1 MELAGAG
8 DMDGKPESEWE
19 RANQPTLRQTLAGRH
34 RWKAVQLRLHP
45 VGSAKSMTAPS
56 QTVIFLHIP
65 KTGGTT
71 FHRILE
77 RHFAR
82 NQTLTFDGRH
92 HRDEIE
98 RFAKL
103 PEPQRARHRLI
114 KGHLYFGFHR
124 LVPGNSTYLTFLREP
139 VARALSF
146 YSYARS
152 NSDHYLYRSLT
163 EERLELRTL
172 LERGTTAEL
181 FNLQTRMIAGD
192 QGNLDRPLDR
202 SALERAKQNLQTN
215 FCLVGLTEEFDA
227 SLILLS
233 RTFDWSLPFYVKKN
247 VSRKK
252 SRPENIDAQTHALL
266 RQANALDLELYEF
279 AQKLFD
285 AQLRNAGDSFEY
297 ELRRFQRLNFLGA
310 RAYQHYDNL
319 IQSVKQVLGRR
330 ESSRSLA
337 GLKQTRDDS
346 SI

>member
-1 MELAGAG
+1 
-8 DMDGKPESEWE
+8 
-19 RANQPTLRQTLAGRH
+19 
-34 RWKAVQLRLHP
+34 
-45 VGSAKSMTAPS
+45 MTTPS
-56 QTVIFLHIP
+56 QTVIFVHIP

-71 FHRILE
+71 FHKILE
-77 RHFAR
+77 RNYPR

-103 PEPQRARHRLI
+103 PGPQRAVYRLI
-114 KGHLYFGFHR
+114 KGHIYFGFHR
-124 LVPGNSTYLTFLREP
+124 LVPGISTYVTFLREP

-152 NSDHYLYRSLT
+152 HSDHYLYQLLT
-163 EERLELRTL
+163 EERLGLRTL

-181 FNLQTRMIAGD
+181 FNLQTRMIAGES
-192 QGNLDRPLDR
+192 NLDRSLDR
-202 SALERAKQNLQTN
+202 SALERAKQNLETN
-215 FCLVGLTEEFDA
+215 FCFAGLTERFDA

-233 RTFDWSLPFYVKKN
+233 RTFDWSLPFYVRKN

-252 SRPENIDAQTHALL
+252 SRPESIDAQTHALL

-285 AQLRNAGDSFEY
+285 AQLRNAGNSFEHD
-297 ELRRFQRLNFLGA
+297 LRRFQRLNFLGA
-310 RAYQHYDNL
+310 RAYQHYENL
-319 IQSVKQVLGRR
+319 IQSVKQVIGRR
-330 ESSRSLA
+330 EPSRSLA
-337 GLKQTRDDS
+337 VLKRTRDDS

>member
-1 MELAGAG
+1 M
-8 DMDGKPESEWE
+8 
-19 RANQPTLRQTLAGRH
+19 
-34 RWKAVQLRLHP
+34 
-45 VGSAKSMTAPS
+45 
-56 QTVIFLHIP
+56 
-65 KTGGTT
+65 
-71 FHRILE
+71 
-77 RHFAR
+77 
-82 NQTLTFDGRH
+82 
-92 HRDEIE
+92 
-98 RFAKL
+98 
-103 PEPQRARHRLI
+103 
-114 KGHLYFGFHR
+114 
-124 LVPGNSTYLTFLREP
+124 PGISTYVTFLREP

-152 NSDHYLYRSLT
+152 HSDHYLYQLLS
-163 EERLELRTL
+163 EERLGLRTL

-181 FNLQTRMIAGD
+181 FNLQTRMIAGES
-192 QGNLDRPLDR
+192 NLDRSLDR

-215 FCLVGLTEEFDA
+215 FCFVGLTEEFDA

-233 RTFDWSLPFYVKKN
+233 RTFDWSFPFYVKKN
-247 VSRKK
+247 VSQKK
-252 SRPENIDAQTHALL
+252 SWPENIDAQTHALL
-266 RQANALDLELYEF
+266 RQSNALDLELYEF

>member
-1 MELAGAG
+1 MAAL
-8 DMDGKPESEWE
+8 
-19 RANQPTLRQTLAGRH
+19 
-34 RWKAVQLRLHP
+34 
-45 VGSAKSMTAPS
+45 S

-71 FHRILE
+71 LHRILE

-82 NQTLTFDGRH
+82 NQTLTFDGRY

-124 LVPGNSTYLTFLREP
+124 LVPGNSTYVTFLREP

-202 SALERAKQNLQTN
+202 SALERAKQNLRTN

-252 SRPENIDAQTHALL
+252 SRTESIDTQTDALL
-266 RQANALDLELYEF
+266 REANALDLELYAF

-285 AQLRNAGDSFEY
+285 AQLRNAGDSFES

-310 RAYQHYDNL
+310 HAYQNYENL
-319 IQSVKQVLGRR
+319 IQNVKQVIGRR
-330 ESSRSLA
+330 EPSRSLA
-337 GLKQTRDDS
+337 ALKQTRDDS